1 MRRPTLATCPA
12 RFRERIHRRL
22 PRPRGDMPGGFR
34 RASATGELAITG
46 QWWDYPRTLAAKH
59 RGGFAMTTDPMPK
72 AKTAHLIVREIDD
85 ETLVY
90 DMGRHA
96 ATCLNEFAAKVW
108 RRCDGTTSVADI
120 ADTLGED
127 ERTVWLA
134 LHRLNKSKLLVEEIA
149 LPPDM
154 RTGKTRREIAGQLG
168 LGAAVAAVS
177 SIVMTTAAH
186 ASCRGFAAS
195 CTNSSQCCTGLRCF
209 IYVAPVGLCQ

>member
-1 MRRPTLATCPA
+1 
-12 RFRERIHRRL
+12 
-22 PRPRGDMPGGFR
+22 
-34 RASATGELAITG
+34 
-46 QWWDYPRTLAAKH
+46 
-59 RGGFAMTTDPMPK
+59 MTTNPK
-72 AKTAHLIVREIDD
+72 AKTERLIIKVIDD

-90 DMGRHA
+90 DHGRA
-96 ATCLNEFAAKVW
+96 SCLNEFAARVW
-108 RRCDGTTSVADI
+108 RECDGEKSVAEI
-120 ADTLGED
+120 ADELGED

-186 ASCRGFAAS
+186 ASCIPTGSPCDITHPAACCSQVCQAGFG
-195 CTNSSQCCTGLRCF
+195 CL
-209 IYVAPVGLCQ
+209 